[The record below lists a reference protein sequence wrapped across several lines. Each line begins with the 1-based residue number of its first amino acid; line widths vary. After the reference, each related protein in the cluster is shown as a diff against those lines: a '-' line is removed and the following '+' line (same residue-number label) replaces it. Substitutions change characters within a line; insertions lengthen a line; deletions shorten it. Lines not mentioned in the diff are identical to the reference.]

1 MVSVRRTRGGYRK
14 YASAGLGRGFSLP
27 VGLLLLALVTI
38 LVVASYKLSSSNL
51 KVVYNIQVRDEA
63 VAAAQSAV
71 EQVISTD
78 FTVPLKSN
86 PRSTLASINV
96 DIDGDG
102 GRDYVVSFPSD
113 VPRCIRRVLASGAS
127 PSEVELGGL
136 FPSSG
141 FWETDW
147 EIEAVVTDATTGA
160 SARIREGVRLRQ
172 TETEANQVCP
182 L

>member
-1 MVSVRRTRGGYRK
+1 MARG
-14 YASAGLGRGFSLP
+14 ACRGFSLP

-38 LVVASYKLSSSNL
+38 LVVASYNMSSSNL

-71 EQVISTD
+71 EQIVSTD
-78 FTVPLKSN
+78 FTSPLKSS
-86 PRSTLASINV
+86 PRASLASVSV
-96 DIDGDG
+96 DMDGDG
-102 GRDYVVSFPSD
+102 ATDYSVSFPND
-113 VPRCIRRVLASGAS
+113 VPRCVRRVLASGAS

-147 EIEAVVTDATTGA
+147 EIEAVVTDAATGA
-160 SARIREGVRLRQ
+160 SVKLREGVRLRQ